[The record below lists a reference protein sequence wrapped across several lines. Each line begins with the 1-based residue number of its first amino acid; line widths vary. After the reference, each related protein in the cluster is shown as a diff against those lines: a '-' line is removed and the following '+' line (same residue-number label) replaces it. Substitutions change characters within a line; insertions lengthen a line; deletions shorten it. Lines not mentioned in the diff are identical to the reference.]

1 MDIKSKAEDG
11 FIQALTGGTDAIWTG
26 RMGDSLYLMMITFHN
41 LVGATDDT
49 MEELWTWSAGGN
61 IQYLVCF
68 IPTLLYIWFCINY
81 ISPSDNS
88 SISFNKFGYTYK
100 NWATTPTYDVTKNC
114 MEKSATGTW
123 KPDKC
128 STKKYYYWIHF

>member
-1 MDIKSKAEDG
+1 MCTEKADLVDIKSKAEDG

-68 IPTLLYIWFCINY
+68 IPTLLLYLVLY
-81 ISPSDNS
+81 
-88 SISFNKFGYTYK
+88 
-100 NWATTPTYDVTKNC
+100 
-114 MEKSATGTW
+114 
-123 KPDKC
+123 
-128 STKKYYYWIHF
+128 